1 MKALRVVVVFEYLN
15 VPDVDGEEAD
25 KIVQLLT
32 QSSSQMAEDYTA
44 DYVWIEDAIVVDVGA
59 ER

>member
-1 MKALRVVVVFEYLN
+1 MKALRVVVVFEYSN

-44 DYVWIEDAIVVDVGA
+44 TYVWIDDAVVVDTGVDQ
-59 ER
+59 

>member
-1 MKALRVVVVFEYLN
+1 MKALRVVVVFEYTN

-32 QSSSQMAEDYTA
+32 ASSSQMAEDYTA
-44 DYVWIEDAIVVDVGA
+44 TYVWVDDAVVVDI
-59 ER
+59 EQ